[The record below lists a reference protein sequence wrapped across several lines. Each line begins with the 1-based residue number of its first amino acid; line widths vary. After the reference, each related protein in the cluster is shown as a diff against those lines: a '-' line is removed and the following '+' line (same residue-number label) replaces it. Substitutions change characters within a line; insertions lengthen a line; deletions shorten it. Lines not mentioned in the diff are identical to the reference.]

1 VLAWLSAL
9 PQTPVA
15 EHAEVMHFLE
25 THRLMRR
32 GLGWI
37 DVHLLSSAT
46 LASLPFWTLDQ
57 RLAIAARGLGI
68 EAAVR

>member
-1 VLAWLSAL
+1 
-9 PQTPVA
+9 
-15 EHAEVMHFLE
+15 MRFLE
-25 THRLMRR
+25 TNRLMRC

-37 DVHLLSSAT
+37 DVHLLASAT

-57 RLAIAARGLGI
+57 RLATAARGLGI